1 MLAPPHL
8 LSLLSSCQVA
18 GALTCASEELCGD
31 LDVALAAVAQTGE
44 VLDTVSD
51 EMLGVREV
59 VLLAVR
65 TAPDVLQFAT
75 PALQV

>member
-1 MLAPPHL
+1 M
-8 LSLLSSCQVA
+8 
-18 GALTCASEELCGD
+18 
-31 LDVALAAVAQTGE
+31 ALAAVAQTGE